1 MPATAPT
8 PSGAGSAVGGANG
21 GGAGG
26 GGQEGDGRKGGIEG
40 GGGYAGGVAGGLGG
54 VGGRCE
60 NSYWVHS
67 LGPAVS
73 NSATSYQMASTC
85 SCKTRSGAQ
94 LVCRHGL
101 DSAHCF
107 ILRHLPTAAS
117 SGWTSKPT
125 YTLRVAQTPPPSQ
138 LARQYVLSSPS
149 IAFAGRPLLARGC
162 IGGMYAPEQSD
173 DGYTCSSRTVHGLP
187 TPPAV
192 AFDGRTRHAVGASP
206 RIARCG
212 ATVCGSRRLAHGVCT
227 KLHFLRLKNGWAR
240 LSAQRGAVWCAFGCS
255 FRLGSEQYFNA
266 RGFVG
271 AAPLFIRIGILFRER
286 CDSDCL
292 EALFREN
299 MRCQSSLIFLSL
311 VTLQTTYNPC
321 HQFSAAQTLETVGS
335 PICEARRCTY
345 CGCRVAEE
353 PQREQNDIR
362 KSRPAPHHR
371 C

>member
-1 MPATAPT
+1 
-8 PSGAGSAVGGANG
+8 
-21 GGAGG
+21 
-26 GGQEGDGRKGGIEG
+26 
-40 GGGYAGGVAGGLGG
+40 
-54 VGGRCE
+54 
-60 NSYWVHS
+60 
-67 LGPAVS
+67 
-73 NSATSYQMASTC
+73 
-85 SCKTRSGAQ
+85 
-94 LVCRHGL
+94 
-101 DSAHCF
+101 
-107 ILRHLPTAAS
+107 
-117 SGWTSKPT
+117 
-125 YTLRVAQTPPPSQ
+125 
-138 LARQYVLSSPS
+138 
-149 IAFAGRPLLARGC
+149 
-162 IGGMYAPEQSD
+162 MYAPEQSD

-192 AFDGRTRHAVGASP
+192 AFDGRTRHAVGAS

-212 ATVCGSRRLAHGVCT
+212 ATVCGSRRLAWRVHQ
-227 KLHFLRLKNGWAR
+227 AA
-240 LSAQRGAVWCAFGCS
+240 LSSVKKRVGTLERAQPGAVWRAFGCS

-299 MRCQSSLIFLSL
+299 MRVSIFSYLL
-311 VTLQTTYNPC
+311 VSARCHITLQITYNPC
-321 HQFSAAQTLETVGS
+321 HHFSAAQTLETVGS